1 MTSTATSTAT
11 ATATAT
17 ATSTTTS
24 TATSTAFLIAVAVL
38 GLAAAA
44 PARAASRLKELVDV
58 QGVRDNELFGYG
70 LVVGLTGTGDTE
82 RVLFTQQSVAGM
94 LGRLG
99 VRVDAKDVRARNV
112 AAVMVTARLPAFSRP
127 GQHLD
132 VTVGSLGNAR
142 SLAGGVLL
150 LTPLAAA
157 DGQVYAVAQG
167 PVQTGGYDV
176 FAAGSSIS
184 KNTPTSGRVP
194 AGATVER
201 AVTPSLTG
209 PTLLLGLHHP
219 DFTTASR
226 IAVAING
233 SLGKGAAAPPAST
246 GATSA
251 PTAARAL
258 DPAAIEV
265 TVPERFKDDPVAL
278 MAQLEGIEVEADS
291 RAKVVVSERTGTV
304 VAGERVR
311 IRPVAVSHGGLQVSV
326 SLQSVVSQP
335 GPSFSRA
342 PNPNART
349 VESQIAVT
357 TATEESRA
365 AVALP
370 ATTTVQDLAKAL
382 STLGA
387 TARDLVSILQAMKA
401 AGALDADLEVI

>member
-1 MTSTATSTAT
+1 MRTSPPSLLAALAALALAT
-11 ATATAT
+11 AA
-17 ATSTTTS
+17 
-24 TATSTAFLIAVAVL
+24 L
-38 GLAAAA
+38 
-44 PARAASRLKELVDV
+44 PARAAVRLKELADV
-58 QGVRDNELFGYG
+58 QGVRENALFGYG
-70 LVVGLTGTGDTE
+70 LVVGLNGTGDTE

-176 FAAGSSIS
+176 FAAGSSLS

-201 AVTPSLTG
+201 AVTPSLSG
-209 PTLLLGLHHP
+209 ATLLLGLHHP

-226 IAVAING
+226 IASAING
-233 SLGKGAAAPPAST
+233 SLASKGTAAAPAAAS
-246 GATSA
+246 AA
-251 PTAARAL
+251 PAARAL
-258 DPAAIEV
+258 DPAAVEV

-278 MAQLEGIEVEADS
+278 MAQLESLEVEADA

-326 SLQSVVSQP
+326 TIQPLVSQP
-335 GPSFSRA
+335 GPSFSQA
-342 PNPNART
+342 PNPSART
-349 VESQIAVT
+349 VIAPVGVPS
-357 TATEESRA
+357 ATEESRGA
-365 AVALP
+365 IALP

-382 STLGA
+382 SSLGA
-387 TARDLVSILQAMKA
+387 SARDLVSILQAMKA